1 MQKHKPYP
9 LVISVSPK
17 YIRQAKML
25 PPHLINAV
33 IIPIVSLVIWTWR
46 LSNNLWQFN
55 TLFYL
60 GLWLLLL
67 IISALRIILCI
78 LRTQI
83 LVNVW
88 CKSTFTFNQPNIQR
102 EILICLLFESWCR
115 SQRSC
120 AHLSNIL
127 RVFFD
132 DKPHSCHSM

>member
-46 LSNNLWQFN
+46 LSNNLWQFK
-55 TLFYL
+55 TTAIHCLFYL

-67 IISALRIILCI
+67 IISALRIILYI

-88 CKSTFTFNQPNIQR
+88 CKSAFTFNQPNIQR
-102 EILICLLFESWCR
+102 EILICLLFESWWR
-115 SQRSC
+115 SQSKK
-120 AHLSNIL
+120 LFSFEQYFTS
-127 RVFFD
+127 FFWR
-132 DKPHSCHSM
+132 